1 MCRYTQTLNA
11 QLFPQIHYLQKVHFS
26 ELIIFILKS
35 ILFVY
40 GILDLIITRPGGSR
54 VEDSTSGFFF
64 YFYLVE
70 VLYDITCVLEFV
82 GDDISTADV
91 KHMIWKFQN
100 ASVIFIFSYVYCFC
114 ACEQDRNFDYI
125 LK

>member
-1 MCRYTQTLNA
+1 M
-11 QLFPQIHYLQKVHFS
+11 
-26 ELIIFILKS
+26 
-35 ILFVY
+35 
-40 GILDLIITRPGGSR
+40 
-54 VEDSTSGFFF
+54 GFFF
-64 YFYLVE
+64 FNFYLVE
-70 VLYDITCVLEFV
+70 VLYDITSVLEFV

-91 KHMIWKFQN
+91 KHIIWKFQN